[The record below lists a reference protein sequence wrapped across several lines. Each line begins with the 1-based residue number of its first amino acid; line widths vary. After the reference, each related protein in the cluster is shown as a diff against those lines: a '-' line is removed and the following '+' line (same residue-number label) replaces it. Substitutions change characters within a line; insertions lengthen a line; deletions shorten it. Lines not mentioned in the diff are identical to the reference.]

1 MVHIPPYQS
10 PAERATDI
18 DSTRQVLCQYY
29 IERKLN
35 SEGSTFAQFI
45 ETRADD
51 PIIASGFDVDNILAG
66 MNVQYVANN
75 YGPADTV
82 MESSG
87 QGESVGGIGLA
98 SSTLEDLP
106 TQSPPVQQL
115 DQLLRSLNDA
125 RRAKKSR
132 GMALVDLCKVEL
144 EKE

>member
-29 IERKLN
+29 LERKLN
-35 SEGSTFAQFI
+35 SERSTFAQFI

-75 YGPADTV
+75 YGSADTV
-82 MESSG
+82 MEPPG
-87 QGESVGGIGLA
+87 QGESVGAIGLA
-98 SSTLEDLP
+98 NSTLDDLP
-106 TQSPPVQQL
+106 AQSPPVQHL

-125 RRAKKSR
+125 RRVKKSR

-144 EKE
+144 VKE